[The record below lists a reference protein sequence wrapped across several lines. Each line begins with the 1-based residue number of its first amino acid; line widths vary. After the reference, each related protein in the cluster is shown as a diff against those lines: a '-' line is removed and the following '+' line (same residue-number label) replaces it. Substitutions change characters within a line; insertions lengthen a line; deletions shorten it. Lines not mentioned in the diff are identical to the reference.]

1 MKFKQTLQPGRL
13 IRRYKR
19 FLADVE
25 LPDGRTLTVHCPNS
39 GSMRGCL
46 LPGSPIR
53 ISRSD
58 NVHRKYAYA
67 LEMIM
72 VNDVWVGINTSLT
85 NRLVHEAFELGIIRE
100 IGRVDGIRTEVKVSD
115 KSRLDFLLMKNEKKI
130 YVEVKNCTL
139 AEGEVAMFPD
149 AVTSRGTKHLH
160 ELLALKE
167 SGSEACVLFCV
178 QRMDAKRFSPA
189 SHIDP
194 KYAETLA
201 AVKELGVLV
210 LAYQADVS
218 PDQIQII
225 GSLPVAI

>member
-1 MKFKQTLQPGRL
+1 MQSARL

-25 LPDGRTLTVHCPNS
+25 LPEGRVLTVHCPNS
-39 GSMRGCL
+39 GSMLGCL
-46 LPGSPIR
+46 LPGSPVR
-53 ISRSD
+53 ISQSD
-58 NVHRKYAYA
+58 NVRRKYAYT

-85 NRLVHEAFELGIIRE
+85 NHLVHEALDLGIISE
-100 IGRVDGIRTEVKVSD
+100 IGVVDTIRPEVKVSD
-115 KSRLDFLLMKNEKKI
+115 KSRLDFLLTKNGKKI

-139 AEGEVAMFPD
+139 AENGTAMFPD
-149 AVTSRGTKHLH
+149 AVTVRGTKHLR
-160 ELLALKE
+160 ELLALRE

-194 KYAETLA
+194 LYAETLA
-201 AVKELGVLV
+201 AVKEQGVQV

-218 PDQIQII
+218 PEQIKVV
-225 GSLPVAI
+225 GSLPVML